1 MLHRTG
7 YGIQFHIEGIRY
19 IGLDN
24 ESNLGIKKIPYT
36 FVSSILR
43 IFSFSIDES
52 DSKIIP

>member
-7 YGIQFHIEGIRY
+7 YGIQFHIEGIQY

-36 FVSSILR
+36 FVSSILFAYFL
-43 IFSFSIDES
+43 IFY
-52 DSKIIP
+52 

>member
-24 ESNLGIKKIPYT
+24 ESNLGIYNIPYT
-36 FVSSILR
+36 LVSSILR
-43 IFSFSIDES
+43 IFLFSIES

>member
-24 ESNLGIKKIPYT
+24 ESNLGIYNIPYT